1 MQNNDLEK
9 QIQELQEENERLKKK
24 IASMDGEHDF
34 IRSISDNLME
44 RLYAVMNN
52 SHQTIILF
60 FNRAFEIDHI
70 NVGFID
76 ILGYGEDDFSS
87 NIHKTNLKKIRV
99 LLRKHLE
106 LEKIGKRFS
115 SEEVELI
122 RNTGFTCFVQFNITR
137 IFNQD
142 GEERGFLFL
151 GYDLTQKKAMQKN
164 LETSYRDLE
173 LSYREIQKAN
183 KYKTEF
189 LNNVTHELRTPLSG
203 ILSILKL
210 IETLR
215 IDNEELHRNLDVI
228 SNNSKHLLEM
238 INQLLDISR
247 IEAGQM
253 SVNFSNIP
261 LGLLVFNAEMLAKP
275 LLVEKP
281 QVKFVSEIDHPE
293 KQIYTDQGKLRQIL
307 TNLIGNAI
315 KFTAEGVILLKIE
328 CIDESR
334 IKIVVKDTGIGI
346 KEEDQEKVF
355 MPFIQADVSITKKF
369 GGTGLGLTITK
380 KMVELLEGK
389 IYFKSEFGKGTEFTI
404 ELNNVQKGRRLL

>member
-1 MQNNDLEK
+1 MVNQDTDK
-9 QIQELQEENERLKKK
+9 RVQELEAENERLKKK

-52 SHQTIILF
+52 SQQTIILF

-70 NVGFID
+70 NVGFHG
-76 ILGYGEDDFSS
+76 ILGYGEEDFGS
-87 NIHKTNLKKIRV
+87 NIHKGNLKKIRV
-99 LLRKHLE
+99 LLRKHLDI
-106 LEKIGKRFS
+106 EKDGNLFS
-115 SEEVELI
+115 SEEVELTKS
-122 RNTGFTCFVQFNITR
+122 TGFNCFVRFNITR

-142 GEERGFLFL
+142 GKDRGFLFL

-164 LETSYRDLE
+164 LEVSYRDLE

-203 ILSILKL
+203 ILGILQL
-210 IETLR
+210 IGTFR
-215 IDNEELHRNLDVI
+215 IDHTKLKSNLGI
-228 SNNSKHLLEM
+228 IANNSKHLLEM

-261 LGLLVFNAEMLAKP
+261 LGLLIFNAEMLAKP
-275 LLVEKP
+275 LLLEKP
-281 QVKFVSEIDHPE
+281 SVKFKVDIDHPE
-293 KQIYTDQGKLRQIL
+293 RQIYTDQGKLRQVL

-315 KFTAEGVILLKIE
+315 KFTEEGEVLLKIE
-328 CIDESR
+328 CLSEESIR
-334 IKIVVKDTGIGI
+334 IMVKDTGIGM

-380 KMVELLEGK
+380 KIVELLEGK
-389 IYFKSEFGKGTEFTI
+389 IYFTTKFGEGTEFI
-404 ELNNVQKGRRLL
+404 VELNNIQKGKKLL